1 MKHTATPDNPVHLH
15 QKGMPPLHPA
25 AMPVQNLGRST
36 GVPRAP
42 GRPLHR
48 TRLLVFSAAFALL
61 TAGVAEMYFVLSLG
75 GLTPLE
81 WGMLVLFALTF
92 GWIALAAVSAVAG
105 FIRLLRRPQV
115 LSPTRLEAEGRTAV
129 LMPCYNEDPA
139 MLASSI
145 EAMVMDL
152 DQFSANPGFEW
163 FVLSDTRNPQ
173 QALKE
178 EQAISLLR
186 ERLAGKAQVFYR
198 RRRDNTDR
206 KTGNLTD
213 FLSQWGGRY
222 DYLLVLDA
230 DSLLSAEVII
240 RLANRMEATP
250 SAGLIQTVPQLVG
263 GLTLVARLQQFANR
277 IYGQVVGSGMAGWA
291 NPEGNFWG
299 HNAIIR
305 RKAFMDAAGLPH
317 LPGKAPFGGTIM
329 SHDFVE
335 AALLRRAG
343 WDVIIA
349 DDLQGSY
356 EESPPSIIDLAIRD
370 RRWCQGNLQHSKVL
384 PARGLH
390 WVNRFHMLTGIM
402 SYLSSPL
409 WLALILVGILMALQ
423 AQYIRPEYFANTYSL
438 FPDWPR
444 QDAPRAVRL
453 FVLTL
458 LVLLIPKFLGAAF
471 TLMRRDQ
478 RRALGGAGRI
488 SASVLTEILLSA
500 AIAPIMMC
508 IHCGAVASTLLG
520 KDSGWAPQ
528 RRADGSTPWAAL
540 FWRHRWH
547 TLLGVVLALTA
558 WSNSWALL
566 AWLSPAIIGLVLA
579 TPLSAM
585 TASRSVG
592 AAFVRAGLLATPEE
606 REIPGVVARQQ
617 RIRPVYDEGIETMPT
632 LLQLCSRPDL
642 VTRHLALT
650 HVYPNNPHE
659 THEALAR
666 VKIMDART
674 TDEALGWL
682 SPAELDK
689 ALMTPG
695 LFRQLAALSDQPAV
709 ASL

>member
-1 MKHTATPDNPVHLH
+1 MSSPSAPDNVAQLH
-15 QKGMPPLHPA
+15 QNGMPPLHPA
-25 AMPVQNLGRST
+25 AMPVQSLSEHSGAPQQRR
-36 GVPRAP
+36 GIHWPRLA
-42 GRPLHR
+42 
-48 TRLLVFSAAFALL
+48 VFSAAFTLL
-61 TAGVAEMYFVLSLG
+61 AAGVAEMYFVLSLG

-81 WGMLVLFALTF
+81 WAMLVLFCLTF
-92 GWIALAAVSAVAG
+92 GWIALAAVSSVAG
-105 FIRLLRRPQV
+105 FIRLLRRPQG
-115 LSPTRLEAEGRTAV
+115 LTPARLEASGRTAI
-129 LMPCYNEDPA
+129 LMPCYNENPA
-139 MLASSI
+139 MLVSSI
-145 EAMVMDL
+145 EAMVEDL
-152 DQFSANPGFEW
+152 DQFDANRGFEW
-163 FVLSDTRNPQ
+163 FILSDTRNPE

-178 EQAISLLR
+178 EQSVALLR
-186 ERLAGKAQVFYR
+186 ERLAGKAQIWYR

-213 FLSQWGGRY
+213 FLTQWGGRY

-230 DSLLSAEVII
+230 DSILSAEVII
-240 RLANRMEATP
+240 NLANRMEATP

-263 GLTLVARLQQFANR
+263 GVTLVARLQQFANR
-277 IYGQVVGSGMAGWA
+277 IYGQVVGGGMASWA

-305 RKAFMDAAGLPH
+305 RTAFMHAAGLPH

-356 EESPPSIIDLAIRD
+356 EESPPSMVDLAVRD
-370 RRWCQGNLQHSKVL
+370 RRWCQGNLQHSKVIH
-384 PARGLH
+384 ARGLH

-423 AQYIRPEYFANTYSL
+423 AQYIRPEYFADTYSL

-453 FVLTL
+453 FILTM
-458 LVLLIPKFLGAAF
+458 LVLLIPKFLGTAY
-471 TLMRRDQ
+471 TLMRRDL
-478 RRALGGAGRI
+478 RRGLGGSLRVT
-488 SASVLTEILLSA
+488 SSVLTEILLSA

-528 RRADGSTPWAAL
+528 RRDDGSLPWLAL
-540 FWRHRWH
+540 LYRHRWH
-547 TLLGVVLALTA
+547 TLMGIALALIA

-585 TASRSVG
+585 TASQAIGRW
-592 AAFVRAGLLATPEE
+592 FLRAGLLATPEE
-606 REIPGVVARQQ
+606 KHMPEVVARRE
-617 RIRPVYDEGIETMPT
+617 RIEGVYEQNLTVIPSV
-632 LLQLCSRPDL
+632 QCLCSKPEL
-642 VTRHLALT
+642 VMRHLALT

-674 TDEALGWL
+674 TEEALAWL
-682 SPAELDK
+682 SSQELDK
-689 ALMTPG
+689 VLMTPG